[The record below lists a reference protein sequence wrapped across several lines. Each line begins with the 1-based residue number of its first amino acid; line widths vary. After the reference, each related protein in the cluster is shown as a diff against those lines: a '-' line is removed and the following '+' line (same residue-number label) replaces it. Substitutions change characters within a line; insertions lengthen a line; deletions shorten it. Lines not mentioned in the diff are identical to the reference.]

1 MTTTVETDRNDV
13 KPQTRALWPGP
24 AGHDSAEISLHDP
37 ELRAAPAAF
46 RTAVSISRRNWDFG
60 SLTFVL
66 PSGRE
71 LRIEGRA
78 PGPDGRLVVKDFRF
92 VSRVLASADIGF
104 GEGYMAGEW
113 DTPDLAALLEVFTL
127 NFDRL
132 EQLVAG
138 NPLMRAINFL
148 AHMFNHNS
156 KAGSRR
162 NIYAHYDL
170 GNAFYERW
178 LDASMT
184 YSSARY
190 EQPGQPLVE
199 AQRNKYLSL
208 AEQIELRPDHHV
220 LEIGCGWGGFA
231 EFAAKEIGAKVTGVT
246 ISPSQYEF
254 ARKRLF
260 DLGLAERADIRL
272 VDYRDVEGR
281 FDRVA
286 SIEMF
291 EAVGEAYWPAYFGKI
306 RNVLSPGGHAGL
318 QIITI
323 RDELFNVYRTRSDFM
338 RKYIFPGGMLPS
350 ERRLREET
358 AKAGLEW
365 REIARFGQH
374 YADTLSEWAG
384 RFDVAWEDI
393 KALGFDERFRRLWS
407 FYLRYCEAA
416 FRTERTNVIQ
426 LSLSRS

>member
-1 MTTTVETDRNDV
+1 MTTAEQLTADRPDAP
-13 KPQTRALWPGP
+13 KGPRRQTAGRALT
-24 AGHDSAEISLHDP
+24 AEISLNDP

-46 RTAVSISRRNWDFG
+46 RTAVSISRRNWDHG

-71 LRIEGRA
+71 LRIDGRT
-78 PGPDGRLVVKDFRF
+78 PGPEARLVIRDFRF

-113 DTPDLAALLEVFTL
+113 DTPDLAALLEAFTA

-132 EQLVAG
+132 EKLVVG
-138 NPLMRAINFL
+138 NPVMRAVNFL
-148 AHMFNHNS
+148 AHLFNHNS
-156 KAGSRR
+156 RAGSRR

-178 LDASMT
+178 LDPSMT

-190 EQPGQPLVE
+190 EAPGQPLVE
-199 AQRNKYLSL
+199 AQRNKYLTL
-208 AEQIELRPDHHV
+208 ARQIDLRPDHHV

-231 EFAAKEIGAKVTGVT
+231 EFAAREVGARVTGVT

-272 VDYRDVEGR
+272 IDYRDVEGR

-291 EAVGEAYWPAYFGKI
+291 EAVGESYWPAYFGKV
-306 RNVLSPGGHAGL
+306 RDVLSPGGRAGL

-323 RDELFNVYRTRSDFM
+323 RDELFDVYRSRSDFM

-358 AKAGLEW
+358 ARAGLEW
-365 REIARFGQH
+365 NAINRFGQH
-374 YADTLSEWAG
+374 YADTLAEWAVS
-384 RFDVAWEDI
+384 FEAAWGEI
-393 KALGFDERFRRLWS
+393 KAMGFDERFRRLWT

-416 FRTERTNVIQ
+416 FRTERTNVVQ
-426 LSLSRS
+426 LSLART